1 VNRMK
6 LVSGVSAT
14 AAIAAAALAG
24 CSSGGTGTTSAS
36 GSSAPAAT
44 ASSPA
49 SAAASGG
56 SGSTGGS
63 GSSGSGGSTTSSG
76 NGTGTASSNQCQTGD
91 LTLKVL
97 QGPSDPD
104 HPAGDFYVQLTNSS
118 SRTCTLYGFPG
129 VEILGGVGAAPKP
142 LGMKDN
148 WTVKL
153 AQTGGKKVQ
162 TLTPGDA
169 SAAYVTFAT
178 RDPGASADIPRAQV
192 IQVIPPNQKT
202 ALKARIFN
210 VESETYVTPLVLN
223 KTLNVGPM
231 DVNGVPHK

>member
-1 VNRMK
+1 

-24 CSSGGTGTTSAS
+24 CSSGGSGTTSAS
-36 GSSAPAAT
+36 GSSTPAST
-44 ASSPA
+44 ASS
-49 SAAASGG
+49 SATTASGG
-56 SGSTGGS
+56 GTT
-63 GSSGSGGSTTSSG
+63 SSGSGA
-76 NGTGTASSNQCQTGD
+76 GTASSNQCRTKD

-97 QGPSDPD
+97 QGPTDPD
-104 HPAGDFYVQLTNSS
+104 RTAGDFYVQLTNAS

-129 VEILGGVGAAPKP
+129 VELLGGVSATPEP

-148 WTVKL
+148 WTLKL

-162 TLTPGDA
+162 TLKPGDA

-178 RDPGASADIPRAQV
+178 RDPGASAGIPRAQV
-192 IQVIPPNQKT
+192 VQVIPPNQKT
-202 ALKARIFN
+202 ALKAKIFN
-210 VESETYVTPLVLN
+210 VEFETYVTPLVLN

>member
-1 VNRMK
+1 M
-6 LVSGVSAT
+6 
-14 AAIAAAALAG
+14 AAAALAG
-24 CSSGGTGTTSAS
+24 CSSGGSGTTSAS
-36 GSSAPAAT
+36 GSSSPAAA
-44 ASSPA
+44 ASRPA

-63 GSSGSGGSTTSSG
+63 TIGPSHGA
-76 NGTGTASSNQCQTGD
+76 GTASSNQCQTKD
-91 LTLKVL
+91 LTLRVL
-97 QGPSDPD
+97 QGPTDPD
-104 HPAGDFYVQLTNSS
+104 NTAGDFYVQLTNSS

-129 VEILGGVGAAPKP
+129 VELLGGVGATPEP

-148 WTVKL
+148 WTLKL

-162 TLTPGDA
+162 TLKPGDA

-178 RDPGASADIPRAQV
+178 RDPGASAGIPRAQV
-192 IQVIPPNQKT
+192 VQVIPPNQKT
-202 ALKARIFN
+202 ALRAKIFN
-210 VESETYVTPLVLN
+210 VESGTYVTPLVLN

>member
-1 VNRMK
+1 MNRMR
-6 LVSGVSAT
+6 LVSGASAT

-24 CSSGGTGTTSAS
+24 CSSGGSGTTSAS
-36 GSSAPAAT
+36 GSS
-44 ASSPA
+44 
-49 SAAASGG
+49 SA
-56 SGSTGGS
+56 
-63 GSSGSGGSTTSSG
+63 GGSTTGSS
-76 NGTGTASSNQCQTGD
+76 NGAGTTSSNQCQTRD
-91 LTLKVL
+91 LTLRVL
-97 QGPSDPD
+97 QGPTDPD
-104 HPAGDFYVQLTNSS
+104 NTAGDFYVQLTNSS

-129 VEILGGVGAAPKP
+129 VELLGGVGATPEP

-148 WTVKL
+148 WTLKL

-162 TLTPGDA
+162 TLKPGDA

-178 RDPGASADIPRAQV
+178 RDPGASAGIPRAQV

-202 ALKARIFN
+202 ALRAKIFN
-210 VESETYVTPLVLN
+210 VESGTYVTPLVLN

>member
-1 VNRMK
+1 MR
-6 LVSGVSAT
+6 LVSGASAT

-24 CSSGGTGTTSAS
+24 CSSGGSGTTSAS
-36 GSSAPAAT
+36 GSS
-44 ASSPA
+44 
-49 SAAASGG
+49 SA
-56 SGSTGGS
+56 
-63 GSSGSGGSTTSSG
+63 GGSTTGSS
-76 NGTGTASSNQCQTGD
+76 NGAGTTSSNQCQTRD
-91 LTLKVL
+91 LTLRVL
-97 QGPSDPD
+97 QGPTDPD
-104 HPAGDFYVQLTNSS
+104 NTAGDFYVQLTNSS

-129 VEILGGVGAAPKP
+129 VELLGGVGATPEP

-148 WTVKL
+148 WTLKL

-162 TLTPGDA
+162 TLKPGDA

-178 RDPGASADIPRAQV
+178 RDPGASAGIPRAQV

-202 ALKARIFN
+202 ALRAKIFN
-210 VESETYVTPLVLN
+210 VESGTYVTPLVLN

>member
-1 VNRMK
+1 MNRMR

-24 CSSGGTGTTSAS
+24 CSSGGSGTTSAS
-36 GSSAPAAT
+36 GSSAPAST
-44 ASSPA
+44 ASS
-49 SAAASGG
+49 SAGTAASGG
-56 SGSTGGS
+56 SGSTG
-63 GSSGSGGSTTSSG
+63 SSGGNAGGGAASSG
-76 NGTGTASSNQCQTGD
+76 TGTGTASSNQCQTKD
-91 LTLKVL
+91 LTLRVL
-97 QGPSDPD
+97 QGPTDPD
-104 HPAGDFYVQLTNSS
+104 HTAGDFYVQLTNSS

-129 VEILGGVGAAPKP
+129 VELLGGVGSTPAP

-148 WTVKL
+148 WTLKL

-162 TLTPGDA
+162 TLKPGDA

-178 RDPGASADIPRAQV
+178 RDPGASAGIPRAQV
-192 IQVIPPNQKT
+192 VQVIPPNQKT

>member
-1 VNRMK
+1 MR

-24 CSSGGTGTTSAS
+24 CSSGGSGTTSAS
-36 GSSAPAAT
+36 GSGSPAAT
-44 ASSPA
+44 ASSSA
-49 SAAASGG
+49 STAASGG
-56 SGSTGGS
+56 SGST
-63 GSSGSGGSTTSSG
+63 SG
-76 NGTGTASSNQCQTGD
+76 NGGTGGGTGGSATGSSAGAGTASSNQCQTKD
-91 LTLKVL
+91 LTLRVL
-97 QGPSDPD
+97 QGPTDPD
-104 HPAGDFYVQLTNSS
+104 NTAGDFYVQLTNSS

-129 VEILGGVGAAPKP
+129 VELLGGVGATPKP

-148 WTVKL
+148 WTLKL
-153 AQTGGKKVQ
+153 AQTGGKKAQ
-162 TLTPGDA
+162 TLKPGGA

-178 RDPGASADIPRAQV
+178 RDPGASAGIPRAQV
-192 IQVIPPNQKT
+192 VQVIPPNQET
-202 ALKARIFN
+202 ALKAKIFN

>member
-1 VNRMK
+1 MR

-24 CSSGGTGTTSAS
+24 CSSGGSGTASAS
-36 GSSAPAAT
+36 GSSAPAPT
-44 ASSPA
+44 ASS
-49 SAAASGG
+49 SA
-56 SGSTGGS
+56 
-63 GSSGSGGSTTSSG
+63 
-76 NGTGTASSNQCQTGD
+76 GTASSNQCQTKD
-91 LTLKVL
+91 LALKVL
-97 QGPSDPD
+97 QGPTDPD
-104 HPAGDFYVQLTNSS
+104 NTAGDFYVQLTNSS

-129 VEILGGVGAAPKP
+129 VEILGGTGAAPAP

-148 WTVKL
+148 WTLKL
-153 AQTGGKKVQ
+153 AQTRGKKVR
-162 TLTPGDA
+162 TLKPGDA

-178 RDPGASADIPRAQV
+178 RDPGASAGIPRAQV

-202 ALKARIFN
+202 ALRAKIFD

>member
-1 VNRMK
+1 VNRMR

-36 GSSAPAAT
+36 GSSAPASAT
-44 ASSPA
+44 ASSS
-49 SAAASGG
+49 SAAATGASGTSG
-56 SGSTGGS
+56 SGSA
-63 GSSGSGGSTTSSG
+63 GGSTTGSG
-76 NGTGTASSNQCQTGD
+76 NGAGTASSNGCQTKD

-97 QGPSDPD
+97 QGPADPD
-104 HPAGDFYVQLTNSS
+104 HTAGDFYVQLTNSS
-118 SRTCTLYGFPG
+118 SRTCTLYGYPG
-129 VEILGGVGAAPKP
+129 VEILGGVGATPKP

-148 WTVKL
+148 WTLKL

-162 TLTPGDA
+162 TLKPGDA
-169 SAAYVTFAT
+169 SAAYVTFST
-178 RDPGASADIPRAQV
+178 RDPGASAGIPRAQV
-192 IQVIPPNQKT
+192 VQVIPPNQKS
-202 ALKARIFN
+202 ALTARIFN
-210 VESETYVTPLVLN
+210 VESETYVSPLVLN